1 MNHDNRQRGF
11 TLIELILAM
20 TFISVLLLAI
30 ALTIMQIST
39 IYNRGII
46 LKEVNQVGRS
56 LATELDSAV
65 AASTPF
71 LIDQST
77 TSHYFQQGT
86 WGGRLC
92 LGQYSYIWNYGSVL
106 QPNTSPIR
114 NLYTAEPLLV
124 SNGSIRFVKVYD
136 THAAYCSKLNQTVDP
151 TNATE
156 LLNSGD
162 HSLALQYFSIS
173 TTPSASDTRTGQQLY
188 TLSFTISTNDLN
200 ALTGTG
206 SGIKCKVPGTL
217 GADLS
222 YCVVQNFSIVVRAG
236 NMVQ

>member
-1 MNHDNRQRGF
+1 MNHDNRQSGF
-11 TLIELILAM
+11 TLIELLLAM

-30 ALTIMQIST
+30 ALTIIQIST

-46 LKEVNQVGRS
+46 LKEVNQVGRT

-65 AASTPF
+65 AASAPF
-71 LIDQST
+71 SVDQSA

-86 WGGRLC
+86 SGGRLC

-114 NLYTAEPLLV
+114 NLYAAEPLLV
-124 SNGSIRFVKVYD
+124 SNSSIRFVKVYD
-136 THAAYCSKLNQTVDP
+136 THAAYCSNLSQTVDP

-156 LLNSGD
+156 LLKSGD
-162 HSLALQYFSIS
+162 HSLAVQDFSIS
-173 TTPSASDTRTGQQLY
+173 TTASAADTRTAQQLY

-206 SGIKCKVPGTL
+206 GAIKCKVPGTL

-222 YCVVQNFSIVVRAG
+222 YCVVQKFSIVVRAG